1 MEQSTPVILELA
13 DEVTAGNNEDGVAKI
28 LQKYYKNINF

>member
-1 MEQSTPVILELA
+1 MEQSTPVIINIA
-13 DEVTAGNNEDGVAKI
+13 DEVTTSNNSDGVAKI